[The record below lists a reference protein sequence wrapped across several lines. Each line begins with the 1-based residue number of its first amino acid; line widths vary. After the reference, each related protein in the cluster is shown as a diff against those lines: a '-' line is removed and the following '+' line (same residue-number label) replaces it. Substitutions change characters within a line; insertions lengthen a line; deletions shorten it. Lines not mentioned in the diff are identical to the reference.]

1 MSVHAYVYTNKQVY
15 MYMHM
20 CAYADEVLGHM
31 RGSEPPNPNQSKALN
46 PTA

>member
-1 MSVHAYVYTNKQVY
+1 MRMCIQINRYI
-15 MYMHM
+15 YMHM